1 MGQIFVAKLAGVC
14 SKRAGQL
21 WLWSDRQIL
30 VTRWENGVVKGPVIC
45 QSFVQN
51 YYPFVAVKAFH

>member
-14 SKRAGQL
+14 SKGAGQL

-45 QSFVQN
+45 QSFVPN
-51 YYPFVAVKAFH
+51 YYPFAA